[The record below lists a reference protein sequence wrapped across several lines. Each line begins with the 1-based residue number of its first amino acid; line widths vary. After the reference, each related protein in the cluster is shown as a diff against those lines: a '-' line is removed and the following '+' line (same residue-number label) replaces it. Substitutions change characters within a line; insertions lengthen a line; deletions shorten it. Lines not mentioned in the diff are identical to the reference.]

1 MLQTVVLFYISY
13 RLYQSLKK
21 PINTLVFQDLGALG
35 FGLASRELGM
45 DETHAALVL
54 KRLAQFHSISVMVNQ
69 KVSLIR
75 KKTYTYVQTPLGVIG
90 QLRLKVCWNKI
101 S

>member
-1 MLQTVVLFYISY
+1 MMANSLVPSEFFFYDQLVISDYSFVFYFFVL

-45 DETHAALVL
+45 DETHAVLVL
-54 KRLAQFHSISVMVNQ
+54 KRLAQFHSISVLVNQ
-69 KVSLIR
+69 KVSSLTHLIG
-75 KKTYTYVQTPLGVIG
+75 L
-90 QLRLKVCWNKI
+90 
-101 S
+101 